1 MILWIRDRFRNL
13 CLYHHA
19 VIVVTIFVPLIL
31 GLVVA
36 YPAFECLVVRVI
48 VYVVIFLVWA
58 LFVVVVVA
66 LLVERD
72 GAFVNRLVSQQTEPL
87 AEQVKEVREEHG
99 GLLEDVRLQMEDLE
113 DRTRSALEGVG
124 GRLRPKTVNLRGTVA
139 AEGAIRSPT
148 LCVSGGSKWGRFR
161 RRFRRVMVKVWK
173 VVYGDPERR

>member
-13 CLYHHA
+13 SLYHHA
-19 VIVVTIFVPLIL
+19 VIVVNIFVPLIL

-36 YPAFECLVVRVI
+36 YSAFECLVVRVI
-48 VYVVIFLVWA
+48 VYVVMFLVWA

-139 AEGAIRSPT
+139 AEGAISSPT

-161 RRFRRVMVKVWK
+161 RRFRRFMLKVRK

>member
-13 CLYHHA
+13 SLYHYA

-36 YPAFECLVVRVI
+36 YPAVESLAVRVI
-48 VYVVIFLVWA
+48 VYAVSFLIWA

-72 GAFVNRLVSQQTEPL
+72 AAFVNRLVSRRTDLL
-87 AEQVKEVREEHG
+87 AEQFKEVKEEHG
-99 GLLEDVRLQMEDLE
+99 GLLEDMRLQMEDLE

-139 AEGAIRSPT
+139 AEGAISSPT
-148 LCVSGGSKWGRFR
+148 LCVSGGSRWGRFR
-161 RRFRRVMVKVWK
+161 QRIRRVMVKVWK